1 MKLQLEAA
9 ASTMDSLFG
18 EESPEERGPRKA
30 LFDSPEQE
38 NSLFGPDIEEEGRN
52 SPWADADDKAPPV
65 AEERQSK
72 QKPPK

>member
-1 MKLQLEAA
+1 
-9 ASTMDSLFG
+9 MDSLFG

-38 NSLFGPDIEEEGRN
+38 NSLFGPDIEEEGRS
-52 SPWADADDKAPPV
+52 SPWADADDNVPPA